1 MSSLPAATFRKRYV
15 KYLPRNEAVTNCMQS
30 LEKDFQEAGFK
41 PQCKVL
47 ADFYESY
54 GLEGDD
60 DEDMDDDDEDM
71 DDDDEDDSEEG
82 SEDEEWG

>member
-1 MSSLPAATFRKRYV
+1 MSSLPAVTFQKRYV
-15 KYLPRNEAVTNCMQS
+15 KCLSRNEAVTNCMQS
-30 LEKDFQEAGFK
+30 LEKDFQQAGFK

-60 DEDMDDDDEDM
+60 DEDMDDDDED
-71 DDDDEDDSEEG
+71 DSEEG
-82 SEDEEWG
+82 SEDDESGDEMEE

>member
-1 MSSLPAATFRKRYV
+1 MLSLPAATSRKRYV
-15 KYLPRNEAVTNCMQS
+15 KCLPPNEAVTNRTQS
-30 LEKDFQEAGFK
+30 LEKDFQQAGFK

-60 DEDMDDDDEDM
+60 DEDMDDDDED
-71 DDDDEDDSEEG
+71 DSEEG
-82 SEDEEWG
+82 SEDEESGDEMEE

>member
-1 MSSLPAATFRKRYV
+1 MPS
-15 KYLPRNEAVTNCMQS
+15 NEAVTNSTQS
-30 LEKDFQEAGFK
+30 LEKDFQQAGFK

-60 DEDMDDDDEDM
+60 DEDMDDDD
-71 DDDDEDDSEEG
+71 DEDDSED
-82 SEDEEWG
+82 DESGDEMEE

>member
-15 KYLPRNEAVTNCMQS
+15 KYLPRNETVTNCMQS
-30 LEKDFQEAGFK
+30 LEKDFQQAGFK

-60 DEDMDDDDEDM
+60 DEDMDDDDED
-71 DDDDEDDSEEG
+71 DSEEG
-82 SEDEEWG
+82 SEDEESGDEMEE

>member
-60 DEDMDDDDEDM
+60 DEDMDDDA
-71 DDDDEDDSEEG
+71 EDDSEEG
-82 SEDEEWG
+82 SEDEESGDEMEE

>member
-1 MSSLPAATFRKRYV
+1 MRKGLTV
-15 KYLPRNEAVTNCMQS
+15 LQS
-30 LEKDFQEAGFK
+30 LETDFQQAGFK

-60 DEDMDDDDEDM
+60 DEDMDDDD
-71 DDDDEDDSEEG
+71 DEDDSEEG
-82 SEDEEWG
+82 SEDDESGDEMEE

>member
-1 MSSLPAATFRKRYV
+1 MS
-15 KYLPRNEAVTNCMQS
+15 RNGAVTNCMQS
-30 LEKDFQEAGFK
+30 LEKDFQQAGFK

-54 GLEGDD
+54 GLDG
-60 DEDMDDDDEDM
+60 DDDEDM

-82 SEDEEWG
+82 SEDDESGDEMEE

>member
-1 MSSLPAATFRKRYV
+1 MSSLPAVIFQKRYV
-15 KYLPRNEAVTNCMQS
+15 KCLPPNEAVTNCMQS
-30 LEKDFQEAGFK
+30 LEKDFQQAGFK

-60 DEDMDDDDEDM
+60 DEDMDDDDED
-71 DDDDEDDSEEG
+71 DSEEG
-82 SEDEEWG
+82 SEDDESGDEMEE

>member
-41 PQCKVL
+41 PQCKVI

-60 DEDMDDDDEDM
+60 DEDMDDDA
-71 DDDDEDDSEEG
+71 EDDSEEG
-82 SEDEEWG
+82 SEDEESGDEMEE

>member
-15 KYLPRNEAVTNCMQS
+15 KYLPRNETVTNCMQS

-41 PQCKVL
+41 PQCKVI

-60 DEDMDDDDEDM
+60 DEDMDDDDED
-71 DDDDEDDSEEG
+71 DSEEG
-82 SEDEEWG
+82 SEDEESGDEMEE